1 MVIKTRLFL
10 FMAVVIV
17 LATTHCAAVETGK
30 QADFTQV
37 VIKKA
42 IEFLPQDI
50 SSKLKPIEK
59 DIISTARPKYTK
71 DKQSSSELSYFV
83 SKKEGS
89 APDVF
94 AETFRQ
100 ARKSIGEGKPISAQV
115 GVLGKLAECIIAL
128 SQPYHSDEVAF
139 KSPKHVEFEKKL
151 DIISS
156 SMVAKSEGGQRVDNP
171 SSFAVQIAQ
180 KANEELKKLSKAEDG
195 KSDASEEVG
204 SRIFS
209 LAANSLAS
217 TWCTLLAKPNETE
230 NFGNYVGNK
239 RSLKFHRQDCRYL
252 PAEKN
257 RIYFKTREEA
267 INEGYV
273 PCKVCKP

>member
-1 MVIKTRLFL
+1 MVIKTKLFL
-10 FMAVVIV
+10 FVALLIV
-17 LATTHCAAVETGK
+17 LAAIHCAAVETGK
-30 QADFTQV
+30 QTDFTQV

-59 DIISTARPKYTK
+59 DIISNAKPKYTK
-71 DKQSSSELSYFV
+71 DEQSSSELSYFV

-89 APDVF
+89 APDTF

-115 GVLGKLAECIIAL
+115 AVLGKLAECIIAL

-139 KSPKHVEFEKKL
+139 KSPKHIEFEKKL
-151 DIISS
+151 DTMSS
-156 SMVAKSEGGQRVDNP
+156 SIDAKSEGSRNVDNP

-180 KANEELKKLSKAEDG
+180 KANEELKKLSKAENG

-257 RIYFKTREEA
+257 RTYFKTREEA